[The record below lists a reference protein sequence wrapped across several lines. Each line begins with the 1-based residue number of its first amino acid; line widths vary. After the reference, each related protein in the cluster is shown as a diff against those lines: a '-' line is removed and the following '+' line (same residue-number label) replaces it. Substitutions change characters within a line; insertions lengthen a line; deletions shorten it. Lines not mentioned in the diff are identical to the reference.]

1 MALTHYYIKKE
12 ISPFWAF
19 AIHDGQQIAPELL
32 PFQKLPEEER
42 LHEEDPFT
50 APLAELPVNQFIV
63 GTSRFQLD
71 LNRDLDNAIYLRK
84 DQAWGL
90 DVWRDELPA
99 KLITQLQNEYR
110 GIYKEIEDAIQTTID
125 RYGFFVVYDIHSY
138 NAKRKGPDEKIDKS
152 ANPEIN
158 LGTAYIHEKWR
169 PLVDLLIKQIRSDE
183 LYGAPIDI
191 RENTKFKG
199 GYLSQHLNDRF
210 GTLGCAIAF
219 EFRKDFMDEWEGIP
233 DMERVLSCKQLL
245 MNSIGTLKHYF
256 NYDDR

>member
-1 MALTHYYIKKE
+1 
-12 ISPFWAF
+12 FWAF
-19 AIHDGQQIAPELL
+19 AIHDGQQIAPEVL
-32 PFQKLPEEER
+32 PFQKLPEAER

-71 LNRDLDNAIYLRK
+71 LNRDLENAIYLRK

-90 DVWRDELPA
+90 EVWRDELPA

-110 GIYKEIEDAIQTTID
+110 RIYKEIEDAIQTTID
-125 RYGFFVVYDIHSY
+125 DFGFFVAYDIHSY
-138 NAKRKGPDEKIDKS
+138 NAKRKGPDEKIDES

-169 PLVDLLIKQIRSDE
+169 PLVDQLVGHFRSDE
-183 LYGAPIDI
+183 LYGTPIDI
-191 RENTKFKG
+191 RENIKFNG
-199 GYLSQHLNDRF
+199 GYLSQHLNRRF
-210 GTLGCAIAF
+210 GASGCAIAF

-245 MNSIGTLKHYF
+245 MNAIDTLKNYF